1 MPRDTPKTQ
10 VISER
15 QHRRSKLQRYL
26 IRLQRR
32 PGEDHQVLAGEDD
45 QVLAG
50 RVLPAPR
57 RRT

>member
-26 IRLQRR
+26 ILLQWRL
-32 PGEDHQVLAGEDD
+32 GEDH